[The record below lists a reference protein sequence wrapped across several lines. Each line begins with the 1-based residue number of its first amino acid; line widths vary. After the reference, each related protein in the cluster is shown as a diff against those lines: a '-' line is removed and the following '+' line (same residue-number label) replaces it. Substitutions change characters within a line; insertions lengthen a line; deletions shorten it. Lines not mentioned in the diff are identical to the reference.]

1 MATARKKDAEPEL
14 GTFEGRDVS
23 AVKIVI
29 TKTGDGLSAGD
40 GGRADHPAS
49 GRRRVHRAL
58 FRRAEDPFRRRQ
70 GRRRPDEPRI
80 QILEATGATFVDRD
94 LIGDAVEV
102 MQERIEAHAEQ
113 LKIERDEAKGIFR
126 LHAEDDDED

>member
-23 AVKIVI
+23 AVKIII
-29 TKTGDGLSAGD
+29 TKTGDGLSAAMAVEPTILHQGD
-40 GGRADHPAS
+40 VGYIVLSFVARKIRFDDDKDDAD
-49 GRRRVHRAL
+49 L
-58 FRRAEDPFRRRQ
+58 TT
-70 GRRRPDEPRI
+70 RI